1 MIGSPFNVL
10 VVRVERARY
19 LLAAIEAGSLRAAA
33 ARCGVSQPTL
43 GEQVSLLEEELDV
56 VLLTR
61 SRGGVR
67 PTAAG
72 QAMIG
77 PLSRLVAAEDA
88 ALATAADAGGA
99 YRGTVSIGAISVTSE
114 IVVAPIVA
122 RLGAEHPSLQFTMV
136 EASSTDVEA
145 QVLAGDLD
153 FGVISAPLSPPS
165 HGLRRTP
172 LMSAPL
178 GAVVPVG
185 HPLAERTELSWQDL
199 AAWPLV
205 TMRAG
210 TVMWE
215 YLHRHVPDPR
225 VVVQAMTARSVK
237 VMVSQGAGVGVLA
250 PFATEGEIGGLRWI
264 RLRHSDPVAMCLVQR
279 SDSQPSPSALVV
291 RRMIMEQAARLL
303 DRGVATP

>member
-1 MIGSPFNVL
+1 M
-10 VVRVERARY
+10 RVERARY

-33 ARCGVSQPTL
+33 ARCGVSQPAL

-88 ALATAADAGGA
+88 ALETAADAGGT
-99 YRGTVSIGAISVTSE
+99 YRGSVSIGAISVTSE
-114 IVVAPIVA
+114 IVVAPIIA
-122 RLGAEHPSLQFTMV
+122 RLFAEHPSLRFTV
-136 EASSTDVEA
+136 LESSSTDVEV
-145 QVLAGDLD
+145 QVLGGDLD
-153 FGVISAPLSPPS
+153 LGVISTPLTSPA

-185 HPLAERTELSWQDL
+185 HPLAERTDLTWEDL
-199 AAWPLV
+199 ATWPLV
-205 TMRAG
+205 AMRAG

-215 YLHRHVPDPR
+215 YLHRHLPQPR

-237 VMVSQGAGVGVLA
+237 VMVSQGAGVGVLG
-250 PFATEGEIGGLRWI
+250 PFVTEGEIGGLRWI
-264 RLRHSDPVAMCLVQR
+264 RLRPSVPVEMCLVQR

-291 RRMIMEQAARLL
+291 RRLVIEQAARLL
-303 DRGVATP
+303 DGGVAVAQ